1 MNEKHEPL
9 PPDEF
14 ARVVRGTQL
23 VSVDVLLFDNDG
35 RVLLGRR
42 TREPAKNTWFTP
54 GGRVYKN
61 ECLNAAVKR
70 VISAELVA
78 PPSATARPRYTLHGV
93 YRHLYDTNFSPTPY
107 AFGTDYINFAYVLHT
122 SEHYNAA
129 DGTLQRIEGLTQRLG
144 QNDPHGE
151 QHTTFRWFAVED
163 LLIDPEVHH
172 YVKCYFHPAAHNR
185 VA

>member
-1 MNEKHEPL
+1 MAEAPTPL

-23 VSVDVLLFDNDG
+23 VSVDVLLFDNEG
-35 RVLLGRR
+35 RVLLGKR
-42 TREPAKNTWFTP
+42 THEPAKDSWFTP

-61 ECLNAAVKR
+61 ECLDAAVKR
-70 VISAELVA
+70 VISAEVA

-107 AFGTDYINFAYVLHT
+107 AFGTDYINFAYVLKAA
-122 SEHYNAA
+122 EHYNAA
-129 DGTLQRIEGLTQRLG
+129 DGTLQRIEGLTQTLG
-144 QNDPHGE
+144 EGDPHGE
-151 QHTTFRWFAVED
+151 QHTAFRWFAVED

>member
-9 PPDEF
+9 PPDDF

-23 VSVDVLLFDNDG
+23 VSVDVLLFDCEG
-35 RVLLGRR
+35 RLLLGRR
-42 TREPAKNTWFTP
+42 TREPAKDTWFTP

-61 ECLNAAVKR
+61 EDLNAAVQR
-70 VISAELVA
+70 ILSNEVA
-78 PPSATARPRYTLHGV
+78 PPSTHSRYTLHGV

-107 AFGTDYINFAYVLHT
+107 AFGTDYINFAYVMHT

-129 DGTLQRIEGLTQRLG
+129 DDTLQCIEGLTQTLG

-151 QHTTFRWFAVED
+151 QHTAFRWFAVED

-172 YVKCYFHPAAHNR
+172 YVKCYFHPAAYNR

>member
-23 VSVDVLLFDNDG
+23 VSVDALLFDNDG
-35 RVLLGRR
+35 RLLLGRR
-42 TREPAKNTWFTP
+42 TREPAKDTWFTP

-61 ECLNAAVKR
+61 ENLNAAVQR
-70 VISAELVA
+70 ILSAELA
-78 PPSATARPRYTLHGV
+78 PPSVTTHSRYTLHGV

-129 DGTLQRIEGLTQRLG
+129 DGTLQGIEGQRLG

-151 QHTTFRWFAVED
+151 QHTAFRWFAVED

-172 YVKCYFHPAAHNR
+172 YVKCYFHPAAYNR
-185 VA
+185 LA